1 RVDRVL
7 RDENLLPGIDST
19 RSRTDRIHDPLLLGG
34 VKVEGN
40 LVPGEADKISDTL
53 TNLRIE
59 MVERLSKIET
69 KLERVEDNECR
80 MRTLERMVWIA
91 AGDRKSTRL

>member
-1 RVDRVL
+1 M
-7 RDENLLPGIDST
+7 
-19 RSRTDRIHDPLLLGG
+19 
-34 VKVEGN
+34 EGN

-69 KLERVEDNECR
+69 KLDRVEDHENR
-80 MRTLERMVWIA
+80 IRKLERMIWVA
-91 AGDRKSTRL
+91 AGAGAVAGNADRLLSLIGP